1 MSLIERLEEYTSHP
15 WIAIILG
22 VAVALSLVSVLS
34 QLFLP
39 NKFVAGFFAVYAT
52 LTFGIAVFAYISSHV
67 VRYVSLR
74 QMKG

>member
-15 WIAIILG
+15 WIVIILG

-39 NKFVAGFFAVYAT
+39 NKFVAGFFGVYAA
-52 LTFGIAVFAYISSHV
+52 LAFGFAGFVYVSSQV

-74 QMKG
+74 RMKG